1 MDRADLAPGRTRALA
16 LLAASLVL
24 AMTTWFSASAVVP
37 QLRDDWGLG
46 DTAAAWLTIA
56 VQLGF
61 VAGALVSAALNVADV
76 VPPRRVDPRGRGRG
90 RGGQRAAGV
99 VSGAGPG
106 DPAALPHRLLP
117 RRRVPARAQAHG
129 HLVPPRPRDGARDP
143 GRRADPRLGSAAPR
157 QRARRARLADRRL
170 RDLGADARG
179 RAPGARGA
187 RRAVPVPAGDL
198 RPAPGPSRLRQPRRP
213 PGEPRVLRP
222 HVGALRHVGLVRRLL
237 LDGRRRRGRGGLRDL
252 RGHRR
257 RRASGAGSAASS
269 ATGSA
274 GPRRRRSR
282 WRSRAPAR
290 S

>member
-1 MDRADLAPGRTRALA
+1 
-16 LLAASLVL
+16 
-24 AMTTWFSASAVVP
+24 MTTWFSASAVVP

-61 VAGALVSAALNVADV
+61 VAGALVSAR
-76 VPPRRVDPRGRGRG
+76 PERGRRRAAAARHPRGRGRG
-90 RGGQRAAGV
+90 GGGERAARRRLRRR
-99 VSGAGPG
+99 AG

-117 RRRVPARAQAHG
+117 RRGLPARAQAHG
-129 HLVPPRPRDGARDP
+129 HLVPARTRDGARDP
-143 GRRADPRLGSAAPR
+143 RRRAHARLGAAAPR
-157 QRARRARLADRRL
+157 QRARRARLAHGRL
-170 RDLGADARG
+170 RDLGADAGR

-198 RPAPGPSRLRQPRRP
+198 RPAPGAPRLRQPRRP
-213 PGEPRVLRP
+213 PGEPRLLRP

-237 LDGRRRRGRGGLRDL
+237 LDRRGGTE
-252 RGHRR
+252 RR
-257 RRASGAGSAASS
+257 PPTRPSPSSRRERSAAGSAGSS

-274 GPRRRRSR
+274 ARRRPRSR
-282 WRSRAPAR
+282 WRSPAPAR